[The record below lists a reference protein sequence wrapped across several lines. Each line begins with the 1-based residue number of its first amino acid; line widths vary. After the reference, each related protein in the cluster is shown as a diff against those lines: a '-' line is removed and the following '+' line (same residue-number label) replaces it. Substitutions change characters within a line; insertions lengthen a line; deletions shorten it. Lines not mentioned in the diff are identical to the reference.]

1 MTLTENEKPRAL
13 EKAVKAAQIASVVCA
28 ALAVANELLDYPLA
42 LAVDELI
49 SDGFLLIMFFSGF
62 VRAAWSIVT
71 LSVGGLALLLTCI
84 TWLKRRRVETV
95 GKKLTVAAVAAP
107 LIANAAMR
115 LLGGGCF

>member
-1 MTLTENEKPRAL
+1 MENEKPRAL

-71 LSVGGLALLLTCI
+71 LSVGGLALLLLLI
-84 TWLKRRRVETV
+84 LRRKRRGPTAVN
-95 GKKLTVAAVAAP
+95 KKLIAAAVAAP
-107 LIANAAMR
+107 LLANALMR
-115 LLGGGCF
+115 LIGGGCF